1 MAAEWAQPQW
11 DRQDMDRDNQARG
24 TINSMNNTGRWGMG
38 NIEMG
43 VDGSPS
49 NMMHGTPAGSQL
61 LSAFSDSLARSRG
74 ICKIVTTCFW
84 RQPDLLAGSRRLWDQ
99 RL

>member
-49 NMMHGTPAGSQL
+49 NMVRRKTDGGATFAFRSTPAAPPVDPLRRLPSDFG
-61 LSAFSDSLARSRG
+61 ATGTKDSL
-74 ICKIVTTCFW
+74 K
-84 RQPDLLAGSRRLWDQ
+84 
-99 RL
+99 